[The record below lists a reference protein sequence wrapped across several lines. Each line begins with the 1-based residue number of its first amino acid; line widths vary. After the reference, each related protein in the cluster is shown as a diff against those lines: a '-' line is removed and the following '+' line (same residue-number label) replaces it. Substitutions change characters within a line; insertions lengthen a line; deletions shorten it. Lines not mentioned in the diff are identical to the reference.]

1 MPPSRIWGQV
11 LAAYEHD
18 YDPSHDPY
26 DWSRYEVCPDPERL
40 PRSYSISGSLW
51 RGRFTE
57 HGRLRSHEVKRFAS
71 RQQLGSLKRTATAM
85 LREAGMRESD
95 WFASGGGWMPGGQ
108 PQIFDQ
114 YIPLLPGPA
123 TRQLYWSDYF
133 AMSAKCFECASHDPV
148 AHRAVETTT
157 EFVLGRGIEASFAD
171 DRAQEAW
178 DRFWS
183 ENEMD
188 GRLEE
193 IDGDLSTFGEV
204 MVRYF
209 PLPAGRIAIRSIDPA
224 SIYEIVTDQEDIETV
239 YFYHQQYQTPYE
251 LYAPPAANRAPTG
264 PTQNTVAK
272 YVIRQI
278 PAQEIDHVKINV
290 RSAEKRGRSDLFSAL
305 GYFKR
310 LRDLMTSH
318 VIRQDLLS
326 RMVLDLKV
334 EGTAQEAAALGRQ
347 MFPNGKQPP
356 PGSYLAHNQQV
367 DLSPF
372 QWQSTSE
379 TGVED
384 VVQELINLIAT
395 GVGVPKQY
403 LGIDSKGG
411 RATAL
416 VATEPAAKRFERRQK
431 VLERLLHKM
440 ADRVLDTAGITG
452 EDQRKREFTFPGIV
466 TEDRQAKIADLTTAR
481 ANGVIADKTYRAAVA
496 NELGITTYDPDE
508 EQDLIAEEWATAG
521 RAGDGRIRRFVIAA
535 SNRQAAMLD
544 PTKEPVDEDQPPGLL
559 VPAGGT
565 GSDPTDPASPTSRAG
580 FPADENPAS
589 QAGAANIRKDNQMR
603 ERLVVLPESQLHAV
617 IREAAREARKPRRR
631 PDDPEFAKHAGE
643 FRSATRDNLDQ
654 LVTGAA

>member
-1 MPPSRIWGQV
+1 VPNRKIWGQV

-18 YDPSHDPY
+18 YDPGHDPY

-40 PRSYSISGSLW
+40 PRSFSISGSLW

-57 HGRLRSHEVKRFAS
+57 HGRLHSYEVKRFAS

-85 LREAGMRESD
+85 LREAGVRESD
-95 WFASGGGWMPGGQ
+95 WFAGGGGWMPGGQ
-108 PQIFDQ
+108 PQIYDQ

-123 TRQLYWSDYF
+123 TRQLYWADYF
-133 AMSAKCFECASHDPV
+133 AMSAKCFECGNHDPV
-148 AHRAVETTT
+148 AHRAVETIT
-157 EFVLGRGIEASFAD
+157 EFVLGRGIEASFASD
-171 DRAQEAW
+171 AAQEAW
-178 DRFWS
+178 DAFWT

-188 GRLEE
+188 DRLEE

-204 MVRYF
+204 LIRYF
-209 PLPAGRIAIRSIDPA
+209 PLPGGRLAVRSLDPA

-239 YFYHQQYQTPYE
+239 YFYHQQYQAPYE
-251 LYAPPAANRAPTG
+251 LYAPPAGNKAPTG
-264 PTQNTVAK
+264 PTQNAVAK

-278 PAQEIDHVKINV
+278 AADEIDHVKINV

-305 GYFKR
+305 GHFKR

-326 RMVLDLKV
+326 RMVLDLRV
-334 EGTAQEAAALGRQ
+334 EGTALDATALRNA
-347 MFPNGKQPP
+347 MFPGGRQPP
-356 PGSYLAHNQQV
+356 PGSVLAHNAQAE
-367 DLSPF
+367 LTPF

-395 GVGVPKQY
+395 GVGIPKQY

-440 ADRVLDTAGITG
+440 ADRVLDAAGIQG

-481 ANGVIADKTYRAAVA
+481 ANGVIADKTYRVAVA

-508 EQDLIAEEWATAG
+508 EQDLIAEEWAEVG

-535 SNRQAAMLD
+535 TNRQAAMLD
-544 PTKEPVDEDQPPGLL
+544 PTKEPPDEDQPPGLL
-559 VPAGGT
+559 VPSGGAEAP
-565 GSDPTDPASPTSRAG
+565 DVAPTSRGG
-580 FPADENPAS
+580 FPADENPLS
-589 QAGAANIRKDNQMR
+589 GQGAANIRKDNQMK
-603 ERLVVLPESQLHAV
+603 ERLVVLPEGELRAA

-631 PDDPEFAKHAGE
+631 PDDPEFAKHAE
-643 FRSATRDNLDQ
+643 QFRAATKENLGQ